1 MANSKLHQITPRV
14 YWLEPDERT
23 DRPILGAIA
32 GARAT
37 LMVDAGN
44 SPAHVKL
51 FLDEL
56 AAVHVAP
63 PNYGVLTHWH
73 WDHVFGT
80 SALDVPTFAYRDTQ
94 RKVVE
99 MAGLDWSDAALDR
112 RVAEGVE
119 IEFCRDMLKLEL
131 PDRTGLALRPP
142 EIAFT
147 GQIELDLGGLTAHI
161 IHAGGDHS
169 ADSSIVYVPEEKVL
183 FLSDCWYQNL
193 YHHPPTYTTRK
204 LFPLLER
211 LLSFEAEF
219 YLEGHNPAPL
229 SRAEMEQYA
238 SLLKTIGQKVD
249 EIGPNRDVI
258 LVDLAHILAEPPEE
272 YVETVDAFIA
282 GLRLDNEMRNSH

>member
-1 MANSKLHQITPRV
+1 MDNPKLHQITPRV

-32 GARAT
+32 GRRAT

-44 SPAHVKL
+44 SPAHAQL

-56 AAVHVAP
+56 AAARVAP
-63 PNYGVLTHWH
+63 PNYCVLTHWH
-73 WDHVFGT
+73 WDHVFGA

-94 RKVVE
+94 RKVIE
-99 MAGLDWSDAALDR
+99 LAGLDWSDEALDR
-112 RVAEGVE
+112 RVAEGTE
-119 IEFCRDMLKLEL
+119 IEFCRDMLKVEL
-131 PDRTGLALRPP
+131 PDRTGLRLRPP

-147 GQIELDLGGLTAHI
+147 GQLDLDLGGLTAHI
-161 IHAGGDHS
+161 IHVGGDHS

-193 YHHPPTYTTRK
+193 YHNPPSYTTRK

-211 LLSFEAEF
+211 LLSFDAEF
-219 YLEGHNPAPL
+219 YLEGHNPEPL

-249 EIGPNRDVI
+249 QIGPHRDEI
-258 LVDLAHILAEPPEE
+258 LADLAQVLAEPPEE
-272 YVETVDAFIA
+272 YVEIVDAFIA
-282 GLRLDNEMRNSH
+282 GLQGNMDHA